1 MGFYDDEEQRAID
14 DLKLRV
20 ERNVDKK
27 SDRGIE
33 KGIITPEEGKK
44 LEKAISKAVKHTD
57 NEWWELSKGM
67 KSYEIAME
75 LLKAADIGTYY
86 EEIEILEKIQKA

>member
-20 ERNVDKK
+20 ERNVGKK

-33 KGIITPEEGKK
+33 NGPG
-44 LEKAISKAVKHTD
+44 LA
-57 NEWWELSKGM
+57 L
-67 KSYEIAME
+67 
-75 LLKAADIGTYY
+75 
-86 EEIEILEKIQKA
+86 